1 MSGEIRQL
9 TLTSELKSYALNLG
23 SDRVGIASVESLN
36 KAPEGRRVEDVLPNA
51 RSVVVISLRMLDSV
65 VNTLP
70 SPIYMNTGYITVN
83 TELNRIAYQISK
95 FLEEKGYFAV
105 PVPATRDYDMK
116 DVKGTF
122 SVTHA
127 GEAAG
132 LGRIGISGLL
142 LTPDHGPRVRFV
154 SVFTTANLEPD
165 QPLESEI
172 CTKCMACV
180 QACPMGAIH
189 KNGSFEAKKCL
200 ASITVYTGESVESVI
215 ERIESLGKI
224 PHHVFVA
231 RNLIGRNVLP
241 PICGICV
248 KVCPIGKVSLK

>member
-1 MSGEIRQL
+1 L
-9 TLTSELKSYALNLG
+9 TLTSELKSFVLDSGA
-23 SDRVGIASVESLN
+23 DRVGIASVESL
-36 KAPEGRRVEDVLPNA
+36 KSAPQGRRAEDVLPNA
-51 RSVVVISLRMLDSV
+51 RSVVVIALRMLDSV
-65 VNTLP
+65 VSTLP

-83 TELNRIAYQISK
+83 AELNRIAYQAAK
-95 FLEEKGYFAV
+95 FLEEKRYFAV

-142 LTPDHGPRVRFV
+142 LTPDYGPRVRFV
-154 SVFTTANLEPD
+154 SVITTADLEPD
-165 QPLESEI
+165 KPLEGEI

-180 QACPMGAIH
+180 QSCPMGAIH
-189 KNGSFEAKKCL
+189 EDGSFDAKKCL
-200 ASITVYTGESVESVI
+200 SSITVYTGESVESVI
-215 ERIESLGKI
+215 ERIDSLGKI
-224 PHHVFVA
+224 PHQVFVA

-248 KVCPIGKVSLK
+248 KVCPIGKVTLK

>member
-1 MSGEIRQL
+1 M
-9 TLTSELKSYALNLG
+9 TLTSELKSFAINLG
-23 SDRVGIASVESLN
+23 ADRVGVASVELL
-36 KAPEGRRVEDVLPNA
+36 KDAPEGRGVEDVLSNA
-51 RSVVVISLRMLDSV
+51 RSVVVIALRMLDSV
-65 VNTLP
+65 VSTLP

-83 TELNRIAYQISK
+83 AELNRIAYQVAK

-127 GEAAG
+127 GEVAG
-132 LGRIGISGLL
+132 LGGIGISGLL
-142 LTPDHGPRVRFV
+142 LTPDYGPRVRFV
-154 SVFTTANLEPD
+154 SIITTAELESNE
-165 QPLESEI
+165 PLESEI

-180 QACPMGAIH
+180 QACPMEAIH
-189 KNGSFEAKKCL
+189 EDGGFDAKKCL
-200 ASITVYTGESVESVI
+200 SSITIYTGDSVESVI

-224 PHHVFVA
+224 PHHIFIA

-241 PICGICV
+241 PICGMCV

>member
-1 MSGEIRQL
+1 L
-9 TLTSELKSYALNLG
+9 TLTSELKSFALKHG
-23 SDRVGIASVESLN
+23 ADRIGIASVESL
-36 KAPEGRRVEDVLPNA
+36 KDSPEGRSVADVLPNA
-51 RSVVVISLRMLDSV
+51 RSVIVIALRMLDSV

-83 TELNRIAYQISK
+83 AELNRIAYQVSK

-122 SVTHA
+122 SVVHV

-132 LGRIGISGLL
+132 LGRIGVSGLL
-142 LTPDHGPRVRFV
+142 LTPNHGPRVRFV
-154 SVFTTANLEPD
+154 SVFTTADLEPD
-165 QPLESEI
+165 QPIESEI
-172 CTKCMACV
+172 CTKCMVCV

-189 KNGSFEAKKCL
+189 EEGSFDAKKCL
-200 ASITVYTGESVESVI
+200 SSITVYTGESVESVI
-215 ERIESLGKI
+215 ERIESLGEI
-224 PHHVFVA
+224 PHHIFVA

-241 PICGICV
+241 PICGMCV

>member
-1 MSGEIRQL
+1 
-9 TLTSELKSYALNLG
+9 
-23 SDRVGIASVESLN
+23 
-36 KAPEGRRVEDVLPNA
+36 VEDVLPNA
-51 RSVVVISLRMLDSV
+51 KNVVVIALRMLDSV

-70 SPIYMNTGYITVN
+70 SPIYMNTGYIIVN
-83 TELNRIAYQISK
+83 AELNRIAYQVSK
-95 FLEEKGYFAV
+95 FLEGKGYLAV

-189 KNGSFEAKKCL
+189 EDGSFNAKKCL

-224 PHHVFVA
+224 PHQVFVA

-248 KVCPIGKVSLK
+248 KICPIGKVSLK

>member
-1 MSGEIRQL
+1 MSMEIKRL
-9 TLTSELKSYALNLG
+9 SLTSKLKSYALNLG
-23 SDRVGIASVESLN
+23 ADRVGIASIELL
-36 KAPEGRRVEDVLPNA
+36 KDAPEGRSVADILPNA
-51 RSVVVISLRMLDSV
+51 KSVVVIALRMLDSV

-70 SPIYMNTGYITVN
+70 SPIYMNTGYIIVN
-83 TELNRIAYQISK
+83 AELNRIAYQVSK
-95 FLEEKGYFAV
+95 FLEGKGYFAV
-105 PVPATRDYDMK
+105 PVPATRDYDMN

-189 KNGSFEAKKCL
+189 EDGSFTAKKCL

-224 PHHVFVA
+224 PHQVFIA

>member
-1 MSGEIRQL
+1 M
-9 TLTSELKSYALNLG
+9 TLTSELKSFVLDLG
-23 SDRVGIASVESLN
+23 ADRIGIASVKLL
-36 KAPEGRRVEDVLPNA
+36 KDAPEGRRAEDVLPNA
-51 RSVVVISLRMLDSV
+51 RSVVVIALRMLDSV
-65 VNTLP
+65 VSTLP
-70 SPIYMNTGYITVN
+70 SPIYMNTGYITIN
-83 TELNRIAYQISK
+83 AELNRIAYQVSK

-105 PVPATRDYDMK
+105 PVPVTRDYDMK

-142 LTPDHGPRVRFV
+142 ITPEYGPRVRFV
-154 SVFTTANLEPD
+154 SVITTANLESD
-165 QPLESEI
+165 ESFEDEI
-172 CTKCMACV
+172 CTKCMLCV
-180 QACPMGAIH
+180 RSCPMEAIH
-189 KNGSFEAKKCL
+189 EDGSFDAKKCL
-200 ASITVYTGESVESVI
+200 SSITVYTGESVESVI
-215 ERIESLGKI
+215 KSIESLGKI

-248 KVCPIGKVSLK
+248 KVCPIGKVTLK